1 MERLEA
7 LRVVVDGILDGIE
20 NPEDR
25 RCGFVHLYGVSAT
38 AVLLA
43 LRRGRNAELAAAAG
57 MLHDLATYET
67 GTSDDHAARGA
78 RRASE
83 ILRGLGTFT
92 DADVEAIG
100 RAVAHHSDKAAVHDA
115 FSELLKD
122 ADVLQH
128 FVSNPETPPLALHA
142 ARREALRQELGL

>member
-1 MERLEA
+1 MES
-7 LRVVVDGILDGIE
+7 LREIIDGVLDESE

-25 RCGFVHLYGVSAT
+25 RSGFVHLYGVSA
-38 AVLLA
+38 AAALLA
-43 LRRGRNAELAAAAG
+43 LRRGQDAELAAVAG

-67 GTSDDHAARGA
+67 GTSDDHATRGA

-83 ILRGLGTFT
+83 VLRNLGAFT
-92 DADVEAIG
+92 DVEIGAVRSAI
-100 RAVAHHSDKAAVHDA
+100 AHHSDKAAVHDA

-128 FVSNPETPPLALHA
+128 FLSNPGAPPLGSHA
-142 ARREALRQELGL
+142 ARREALKQELGL